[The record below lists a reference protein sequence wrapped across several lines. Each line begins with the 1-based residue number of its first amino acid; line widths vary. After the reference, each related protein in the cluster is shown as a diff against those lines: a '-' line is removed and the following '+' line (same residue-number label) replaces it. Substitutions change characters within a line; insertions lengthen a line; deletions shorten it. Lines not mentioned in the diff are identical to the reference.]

1 MLLNHIKIR
10 PKESYVEK
18 LGRKTQLTEM
28 SIHPRLFYIFSEKS
42 NQNIT
47 MAFMKF
53 DEFKIYMKRKDQEKQ
68 DIFEKS
74 KETFLKGLK
83 TIIINTA
90 TD

>member
-1 MLLNHIKIR
+1 MA
-10 PKESYVEK
+10 SFSGAAFFYV
-18 LGRKTQLTEM
+18 
-28 SIHPRLFYIFSEKS
+28 FSEKS

-74 KETFLKGLK
+74 KETFLTGIK
-83 TIIINTA
+83 TIIINTS
-90 TD
+90 TPIFLPGESRGQRNLEGYSP